1 MGGEDS
7 WHPESPS
14 VSACTGMDHGMPMVQ
29 AACSERQ
36 TIAANAATLTANWT
50 IERIPMRQLWITSL
64 GNSILPV
71 SITLLAAEQ
80 SSFLSL

>member
-1 MGGEDS
+1 MGGGDS
-7 WHPESPS
+7 WHPESLGAPVRSFIS
-14 VSACTGMDHGMPMVQ
+14 VEGPIVQ
-29 AACSERQ
+29 EACSKSAA
-36 TIAANAATLTANWT
+36 TAANAATLTPNWT
-50 IERIPMRQLWITSL
+50 IERMPMRQLWITSV

>member
-29 AACSERQ
+29 AACSERH

-50 IERIPMRQLWITSL
+50 IERMPMRQLWITSV
-64 GNSILPV
+64 GNPILQYRLRF
-71 SITLLAAEQ
+71 LL
-80 SSFLSL
+80 LSRVLS

>member
-1 MGGEDS
+1 MASGIALRFSLHRYELWNANSAGGLQQE
-7 WHPESPS
+7 
-14 VSACTGMDHGMPMVQ
+14 ACYRRECGNSHGELDH
-29 AACSERQ
+29 R
-36 TIAANAATLTANWT
+36 TNAHATAL
-50 IERIPMRQLWITSL
+50 ITSV